1 MPYLKDRS
9 AGPNAIQAVGK
20 IGLSDPVAIGVLR
33 QIVADRASH
42 LRGQAALALG
52 KLQVETALPE
62 LTLALNASAKYDRI
76 LAANALGMIG
86 PAAIDAVPTLTGLL
100 EDPDK
105 DIRLASVQALGQIG
119 PPAASAVAEI
129 ARHLTSSD
137 GRLKEGAEKSLAKIG
152 GSEAEILL
160 ARDATRYARA
170 DQFAY
175 RRLKA
180 AGQEEGIGD
189 FLQRLPKARALQVA
203 RGMLKDTNPN
213 MAILASAFLIQAGDV
228 EASIPTLVDLAARGA
243 VEGKTLTG
251 FGWILSHGNSKAQLQ
266 EINKAFRA
274 YLNDHM
280 GRYSAT
286 EQSRIRRAFGLNLEG
301 RGGVAQ

>member
-1 MPYLKDRS
+1 MFTK
-9 AGPNAIQAVGK
+9 PNAIQAVGK

-62 LTLALNASAKYDRI
+62 LTLALNATAKYDRI

-100 EDPDK
+100 QDPDK

-137 GRLKEGAEKSLAKIG
+137 GRLKEGAEKALAKIG

-170 DQFAY
+170 DQLAA

-180 AGQEEGIGD
+180 PG
-189 FLQRLPKARALQVA
+189 
-203 RGMLKDTNPN
+203 
-213 MAILASAFLIQAGDV
+213 
-228 EASIPTLVDLAARGA
+228 
-243 VEGKTLTG
+243 
-251 FGWILSHGNSKAQLQ
+251 
-266 EINKAFRA
+266 
-274 YLNDHM
+274 
-280 GRYSAT
+280 
-286 EQSRIRRAFGLNLEG
+286 
-301 RGGVAQ
+301 